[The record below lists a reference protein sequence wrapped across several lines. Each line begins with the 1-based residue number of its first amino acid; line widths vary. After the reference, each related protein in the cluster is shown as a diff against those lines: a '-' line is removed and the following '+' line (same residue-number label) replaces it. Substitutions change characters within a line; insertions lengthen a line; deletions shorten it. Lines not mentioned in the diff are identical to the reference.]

1 MDKNVVNLAAAIIND
16 RRYSEL
22 KNGLYEELVSKDHAT
37 VVAVFRAL
45 QEWATD
51 AEDNTF
57 SASDKPK
64 LITSKVSTHDLD
76 FDPDLDESLTDEE
89 LSLRK

>member
-22 KNGLYEELVSKDHAT
+22 KNGLYEELVNKDHAT

-57 SASDKPK
+57 SAFDKPK
-64 LITSKVSTHDLD
+64 LTTVKVSTHDLD

>member
-1 MDKNVVNLAAAIIND
+1 MDKNVINLAAAIIND

-37 VVAVFRAL
+37 VVAVFRSL

-64 LITSKVSTHDLD
+64 LTTAKVGSHDLD
-76 FDPDLDESLTDEE
+76 IDPDLDDTLSEDEIN
-89 LSLRK
+89 SRK